1 MKQQR
6 KRNRDGLH
14 RRGNIFAFRYRAENG
29 IWKEKCTGCRD
40 RAAARE
46 FRDDFIADVKE
57 GSLPTEMADWKLSA
71 AERWWIEFRK
81 PRTSENTQNSERY
94 RLQHLRLILGD
105 VKLSELRNR
114 HLDDYTTA
122 RLNGYEFANA
132 DGVTEKRAAVSAH
145 SINKEILLWSLI
157 LKKAKLWRRLEDG
170 YKPLRVRA
178 SDIGKA
184 ITREQLR
191 HLAEVAATNEAWEAA
206 FYGSCLAANTGLR
219 GGEIKKVRIGEIDLE
234 HKQLRIRRD
243 STKSD
248 AGARVIELNADA
260 CEAAARLLMRASMLK
275 PPATEPEH
283 YLMPKHLSRISF
295 GAHKG
300 ERGYDPEQHQKL
312 WDTAWASLT
321 EKAGLVGF
329 RFHDLRHTFITHL
342 LERGIPLGL
351 IQGIVGHVSS
361 RMLLH
366 YAHVSSG
373 AARKAVEALDS
384 EAILTPTLTAEQK
397 TAVY

>member
-1 MKQQR
+1 MA
-6 KRNRDGLH
+6 RDVFRLE
-14 RRGNIFAFRYRAENG
+14 RDEFAYILSTFP
-29 IWKEKCTGCRD
+29 I
-40 RAAARE
+40 
-46 FRDDFIADVKE
+46 VKE
-57 GSLPTEMADWKLSA
+57 
-71 AERWWIEFRK
+71 
-81 PRTSENTQNSERY
+81 SETALYGEY
-94 RLQHLRLILGD
+94 R
-105 VKLSELRNR
+105 
-114 HLDDYTTA
+114 
-122 RLNGYEFANA
+122 
-132 DGVTEKRAAVSAH
+132 
-145 SINKEILLWSLI
+145 
-157 LKKAKLWRRLEDG
+157 
-170 YKPLRVRA
+170 
-178 SDIGKA
+178 
-184 ITREQLR
+184 
-191 HLAEVAATNEAWEAA
+191 NEAWEAA

-219 GGEIKKVRIGEIDLE
+219 GGEIKKLQIGEIDLE

-243 STKSD
+243 STKTD
-248 AGARVIELNADA
+248 AGARIVELNADA
-260 CEAAARLLMRASMLK
+260 CAAARLLMRATKLK
-275 PPATEPEH
+275 SPATKPEH

-300 ERGYDPEQHQKL
+300 ERGYDPDQHQLL

-342 LERGIPLGL
+342 LERGVPLGL

-397 TAVY
+397 TEKLYLA